1 MIILD
6 LKVWVKNTSNEGLN
20 VSIFGQSLTA
30 TLRWFDVVTFF
41 VQIGGNNMVA
51 KIWTSMEQNE
61 TTFGKD
67 L

>member
-6 LKVWVKNTSNEGLN
+6 LKVWVKNTWNEGLN